1 MMSGEDA
8 VRIYEVLW
16 SILAICGGLFLLFR
30 SRWFI
35 EANARAFETLYL
47 QTGLSPFRIQ
57 SREMLKPYMNM
68 LVPLLGV
75 GFIVV
80 GVLTLFGRVSI

>member
-1 MMSGEDA
+1 MQGIVQGKRALLLVILCDILSTMSGEDA

-47 QTGLSPFRIQ
+47 QTGMYPFRVQ
-57 SREMLKPYMNM
+57 SRENA
-68 LVPLLGV
+68 
-75 GFIVV
+75 
-80 GVLTLFGRVSI
+80 